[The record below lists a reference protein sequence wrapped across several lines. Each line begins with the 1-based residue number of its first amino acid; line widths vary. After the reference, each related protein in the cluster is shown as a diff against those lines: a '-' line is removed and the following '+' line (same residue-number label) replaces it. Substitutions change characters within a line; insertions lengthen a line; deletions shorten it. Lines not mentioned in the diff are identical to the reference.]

1 MPFLGKNFKKNKE
14 KKDKVKSEKN
24 KNGVPSFSFGRADA
38 KVNTRSNK
46 EFSNR
51 GGKVHF
57 NDRA

>member
-1 MPFLGKNFKKNKE
+1 
-14 KKDKVKSEKN
+14 
-24 KNGVPSFSFGRADA
+24 VPSFSFGRADA